1 MKDALIYVLFL
12 ALWIGVPVAGLVAA
26 VLVANRPL
34 RSVSRWWSVTY
45 AALATALSTVWMV
58 TNWSPSPEDTLYN
71 GIHLAAMALAG
82 GALVT
87 SFLLWRLPPHGRAF
101 SLVRDLAAATCFF
114 SALAWVLVV
123 FAGGVEG

>member
-12 ALWIGVPVAGLVAA
+12 SLWIGVPVAGLVAA
-26 VLVANRPL
+26 GLVADRPL
-34 RSVSRWWSVTY
+34 RSVTRWWSPTY
-45 AALATALSTVWMV
+45 AALVTALSAWITV

-71 GIHLAAMALAG
+71 GIHLAAVTLAG

-87 SFLLWRLPPHGRAF
+87 SFLLRRLQPHGRAF

-114 SALAWVLVV
+114 SAVAWVFVM
-123 FAGGVEG
+123 FAGSVEG